1 MGDQLHTMNLVR
13 LHKTVG
19 VKVGSGNVGA
29 GKAVQVG
36 GGAPVV
42 VQSMTMTDTA
52 DARATAPQCIELA
65 EAGSEMVR
73 VTVNV
78 PEAAAAVP
86 EIKQRMLDAGCTA
99 PLIGDF
105 HYNGHILLTK
115 FPDCARALDK
125 YRINPGN
132 VGTGSRRDEQFATIC
147 KVAVDQN
154 RPVRIGVNG
163 GSLNQELVVAKM
175 QENTDRDLGKTSEDI
190 INECMVLS
198 AIESTALAIESG
210 LRKDQIII
218 SCKTSR
224 PRDLIAVYRDLAP
237 KTDQP
242 LHLGLTEAGMG
253 VKGLVWSAS
262 AMGVLLNEGI
272 GDTIRVSLTP
282 RPGGDRREEVYAAC
296 ELLQA
301 LGLRSFSPSVTACPG
316 CGRTTSSTFQELAE
330 RIQDYIR
337 EKMPAWK
344 TKYEGVETMTLA
356 VMGCV
361 VNGPGESKAANIGIS
376 LPGTGEAPNC
386 PIFIDGQH
394 ATTLRGTYEELAGGV
409 PASRGRLRRRQVRAP
424 LTAKRTTS
432 RALNVAPAG
441 ADAASSGPCTAR
453 GARRA
458 RSRRR
463 SDRRLRSPSGRC
475 RA

>member
-1 MGDQLHTMNLVR
+1 MTVLKLHR
-13 LHKTVG
+13 TVG
-19 VKVGSGNVGA
+19 VRVGS
-29 GKAVQVG
+29 VQVG

-42 VQSMTMTDTA
+42 VQSMTMTDTG
-52 DARATAPQCIELA
+52 DAQATAQQCIELA

-78 PEAAAAVP
+78 PEAAQAVP
-86 EIKQRMLDAGCTA
+86 EIKRRMLDAGVTA

-105 HYNGHILLTK
+105 HYNGHLLLTRH
-115 FPDCARALDK
+115 PDCAEALDK

-132 VGTGSRRDEQFATIC
+132 VGTGKRRDEQFATIC
-147 KVAVDQN
+147 GVARDRN
-154 RPVRIGVNG
+154 KPVRIGVNG

-175 QENTDRDLGKTSEDI
+175 QENTDRNRGLSSEEI
-190 INECMVLS
+190 INECMVIS
-198 AIESTALAIESG
+198 ALQSTDLALESG

-224 PRDLIAVYRDLAP
+224 PRDLIAIYGELAN

-253 VKGLVWSAS
+253 IKGIVWSAA
-262 AMGVLLNEGI
+262 AMGVLLNQGI

-316 CGRTTSSTFQELAE
+316 CGRTTSTTFQELAE
-330 RIQDYIR
+330 RTQEYIR
-337 EKMPAWK
+337 QRMPEWK
-344 TKYEGVETMTLA
+344 GTYEGVEAMTLA

-386 PIFIDGQH
+386 PVYIDGRH
-394 ATTLRGTYEELAGGV
+394 HTTLRGTYDELAAAFRELV
-409 PASRGRLRRRQVRAP
+409 DNYVAMKYPRR
-424 LTAKRTTS
+424 
-432 RALNVAPAG
+432 
-441 ADAASSGPCTAR
+441 
-453 GARRA
+453 
-458 RSRRR
+458 
-463 SDRRLRSPSGRC
+463 
-475 RA
+475 

>member
-1 MGDQLHTMNLVR
+1 MSLVR
-13 LHKTVG
+13 LHKTIG
-19 VKVGSGNVGA
+19 VKVGGTA
-29 GKAVQVG
+29 GVAVVQVG

-52 DARATAPQCIELA
+52 DARGTAAQSVELA
-65 EAGSEMVR
+65 EAGSDMVR
-73 VTVNV
+73 ITVNV

-86 EIKQRMLDAGCTA
+86 EIKQRMLDAGCAA

-105 HYNGHILLTK
+105 HYNGHLLLTK

-132 VGTGSRRDEQFATIC
+132 VGTGRRRDEHFSTIC
-147 KVAVDQN
+147 KVAVDYD

-175 QENTDRDLGKTSEDI
+175 QENTDRDLGKSSEEI

-224 PRDLIAVYRDLAP
+224 PRDLISVYRALARQ
-237 KTDQP
+237 TDQP

-253 VKGLVWSAS
+253 TKGLVWSAS
-262 AMGVLLNEGI
+262 AMGVLLAEGI

-330 RIQDYIR
+330 RIQHYVRD
-337 EKMPAWK
+337 KMPEWK
-344 TKYEGVETMTLA
+344 TQYEGVESMTLA

-386 PIFIDGQH
+386 PIYIDGEH
-394 ATTLRGTYEELAGGV
+394 VTTLRGTYEELSALFQ
-409 PASRGRLRRRQVRAP
+409 RLVDDYVEH
-424 LTAKRTTS
+424 KY
-432 RALNVAPAG
+432 
-441 ADAASSGPCTAR
+441 
-453 GARRA
+453 ARR
-458 RSRRR
+458 
-463 SDRRLRSPSGRC
+463 
-475 RA
+475 

>member
-1 MGDQLHTMNLVR
+1 MALVK

-19 VKVGSGNVGA
+19 VKVGH
-29 GKAVQVG
+29 VQVG

-42 VQSMTMTDTA
+42 VQSMTLTDTG
-52 DARATAPQCIELA
+52 DPRATAEQCVELA
-65 EAGSEMVR
+65 SAGSELVR
-73 VTVNV
+73 VTVNL
-78 PEAAAAVP
+78 PQAAAAVP

-99 PLIGDF
+99 PLVGDF
-105 HYNGHILLTK
+105 HYNGHLLLTK
-115 FPDCARALDK
+115 FPECARALDK

-132 VGTGSRRDEQFATIC
+132 VGTGRRRDEQFATIC
-147 KVAVDQN
+147 KVAMDHGK
-154 RPVRIGVNG
+154 PVRIGVNG
-163 GSLNQELVVAKM
+163 GSLNQELVVTKM
-175 QENTDRDLGKTSEDI
+175 QENTDRDLGLTSEAI

-224 PRDLIAVYRDLAP
+224 PRDLIAVYRELSSR
-237 KTDQP
+237 TDQP

-253 VKGLVWSAS
+253 LKGLVWSAS
-262 AMGVLLNEGI
+262 AMGVLLSEGI

-316 CGRTTSSTFQELAE
+316 CGRTTSSTFQQLAE
-330 RIQDYIR
+330 QIQDYVR
-337 EKMPAWK
+337 DRMPEWK
-344 TKYEGVETMTLA
+344 TQYEGVEAMTLA

-386 PIFIDGQH
+386 PVFIDGEH
-394 ATTLRGTYEELAGGV
+394 VTTLRGTCDELSV
-409 PASRGRLRRRQVRAP
+409 EFQRLVNEYVDTRY
-424 LTAKRTTS
+424 
-432 RALNVAPAG
+432 
-441 ADAASSGPCTAR
+441 
-453 GARRA
+453 ARR
-458 RSRRR
+458 
-463 SDRRLRSPSGRC
+463 
-475 RA
+475 

>member
-1 MGDQLHTMNLVR
+1 MALVR
-13 LHKTVG
+13 LHRTVG
-19 VKVGSGNVGA
+19 VRVGR
-29 GKAVQVG
+29 VQVG
-36 GGAPVV
+36 GGAPIV

-52 DARATAPQCIELA
+52 DAVATAKQCVELA

-73 VTVNV
+73 VTVNN

-86 EIKQRMLDAGCTA
+86 EIKQRMLDAGCQA

-105 HYNGHILLTK
+105 HYNGHLLLTK
-115 FPDCARALDK
+115 FPDCASSLDK

-132 VGTGSRRDEQFATIC
+132 VGTGRRRDEQFSTIC
-147 KVAVDQN
+147 QVAVSHGK
-154 RPVRIGVNG
+154 PVRIGVNG

-175 QENTDRDLGKTSEDI
+175 QENTDKNLGKDSEEV

-198 AIESTALAIESG
+198 ALESTALAIESG

-224 PRDLIAVYRDLAP
+224 PRDLIAVYRALA
-237 KTDQP
+237 KQTDQP

-253 VKGLVWSAS
+253 MKGLVWSSA
-262 AMGVLLNEGI
+262 AMGVLLEEGI

-296 ELLQA
+296 ELLQS
-301 LGLRSFSPSVTACPG
+301 LGLRAFSPSVTACPG

-330 RIQDYIR
+330 RVQGYIR
-337 EKMPAWK
+337 EQMPVWK
-344 TKYEGVETMTLA
+344 TQYEGVETMTLA

-386 PIFIDGQH
+386 PIYIDGKH
-394 ATTLRGTYEELAGGV
+394 ATTLRGTYEELA
-409 PASRGRLRRRQVRAP
+409 AAFQ
-424 LTAKRTTS
+424 
-432 RALNVAPAG
+432 ALVDEYVATRYQRV
-441 ADAASSGPCTAR
+441 S
-453 GARRA
+453 
-458 RSRRR
+458 
-463 SDRRLRSPSGRC
+463 
-475 RA
+475 

>member
-1 MGDQLHTMNLVR
+1 MTGMSLVK
-13 LHKTVG
+13 LHKTIG
-19 VKVGSGNVGA
+19 VKVGH
-29 GKAVQVG
+29 VQVG
-36 GGAPVV
+36 GGAPIV

-52 DARATAPQCIELA
+52 DARSTAAQCIELA
-65 EAGSEMVR
+65 EAGSELVR
-73 VTVNV
+73 VTVNL
-78 PEAAAAVP
+78 PSAAEAVP

-105 HYNGHILLTK
+105 HYNGHLLLTK
-115 FPDCARALDK
+115 YPDCARALDK

-132 VGTGSRRDEQFATIC
+132 VGTGRRRDEQFTTIC
-147 KVAVDQN
+147 QVAVDQGK
-154 RPVRIGVNG
+154 PVRIGVNG
-163 GSLNQELVVAKM
+163 GSLNQELVVARM
-175 QENTDRDLGKTSEDI
+175 QENTDRELGKSSEEI

-198 AIESTALAIESG
+198 AVESTALAIEAG

-224 PRDLIAVYRDLAP
+224 PRDLIAVYRALARQ
-237 KTDQP
+237 TDQP

-282 RPGGDRREEVYAAC
+282 RAGGDRREEVYAAC

-330 RIQDYIR
+330 RIQDYVR
-337 EKMPAWK
+337 EKMPEWK
-344 TKYEGVETMTLA
+344 TKYDRVESMTLA
-356 VMGCV
+356 VMGCI

-386 PIFIDGQH
+386 PIFIDGRH
-394 ATTLRGTYEELAGGV
+394 VTTLRGSYTELA
-409 PASRGRLRRRQVRAP
+409 AAFQRLVDEYVE
-424 LTAKRTTS
+424 TTYP
-432 RALNVAPAG
+432 RKA
-441 ADAASSGPCTAR
+441 
-453 GARRA
+453 
-458 RSRRR
+458 
-463 SDRRLRSPSGRC
+463 
-475 RA
+475 